1 MKSYLFLLF
10 VALSCCMP
18 IKAQEASIG
27 KLIVPLTNATQAK
40 PVNKANIQEADATLP
55 IVSDEVISEAPAG
68 TAVKGALRSGFSYY
82 YSAGNVLGGF
92 NDSFVGE
99 YVLGN
104 DGNIY
109 IKTPCASADINS
121 YIKLDK
127 IDDENY
133 VAHTAQLIYVDY
145 SSSTPNTF
153 FAGRLVFKSYSANSY
168 GYTVET
174 DNEGNAIA
182 DVYFTYKDG
191 VLQQKDQTTVVQNGE
206 TFPHEM
212 IGWVNSSGAWVG
224 FGDACLTFKPVA
236 DQLTVLPEGATIMDG
251 GFTYNVL
258 SSIAGTNQRDGK
270 MVKYAEVGD
279 EIFIK
284 NPVGEDSWI
293 KGTINRNDNTAT
305 FKKQYLGINEENKC
319 HQWFVPATYNDE
331 FELWDEESGFGVWHR
346 GLTTNDE
353 LVCKYDNGS
362 ISTLD
367 NAKQVFLVSRSMSG
381 VLAIGT
387 YSDFALKP
395 YNEGVS
401 KPMKPTII
409 NVESFNGL
417 YGVITCALPPID
429 ENNNL
434 INSDYLYYN
443 IYIANENTPYTF
455 DKDIFE
461 LKEDMTDVPYK
472 FDDDMDFDCNG
483 TFHTIYHYEE
493 NSDYLG
499 VQTIYRRNGVEKRS
513 DIAWFNHTTGINNTT
528 ANAIKNNNIK
538 KIENGNLVIIHNGH
552 RYNAQGQL
560 LK

>member
-1 MKSYLFLLF
+1 
-10 VALSCCMP
+10 MP

-236 DQLTVLPEGATIMDG
+236 DQLTV
-251 GFTYNVL
+251 
-258 SSIAGTNQRDGK
+258 
-270 MVKYAEVGD
+270 
-279 EIFIK
+279 
-284 NPVGEDSWI
+284 
-293 KGTINRNDNTAT
+293 
-305 FKKQYLGINEENKC
+305 
-319 HQWFVPATYNDE
+319 
-331 FELWDEESGFGVWHR
+331 
-346 GLTTNDE
+346 
-353 LVCKYDNGS
+353 
-362 ISTLD
+362 
-367 NAKQVFLVSRSMSG
+367 
-381 VLAIGT
+381 
-387 YSDFALKP
+387 
-395 YNEGVS
+395 
-401 KPMKPTII
+401 
-409 NVESFNGL
+409 
-417 YGVITCALPPID
+417 
-429 ENNNL
+429 
-434 INSDYLYYN
+434 
-443 IYIANENTPYTF
+443 
-455 DKDIFE
+455 
-461 LKEDMTDVPYK
+461 
-472 FDDDMDFDCNG
+472 
-483 TFHTIYHYEE
+483 
-493 NSDYLG
+493 
-499 VQTIYRRNGVEKRS
+499 
-513 DIAWFNHTTGINNTT
+513 
-528 ANAIKNNNIK
+528 
-538 KIENGNLVIIHNGH
+538 
-552 RYNAQGQL
+552 
-560 LK
+560 